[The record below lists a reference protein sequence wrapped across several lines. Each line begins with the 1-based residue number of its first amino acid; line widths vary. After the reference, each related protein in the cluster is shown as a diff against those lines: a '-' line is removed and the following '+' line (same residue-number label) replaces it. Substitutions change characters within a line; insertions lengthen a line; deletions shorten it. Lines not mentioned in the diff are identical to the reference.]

1 MIRNESEYRA
11 AVERL
16 QQERERL
23 AAYHA
28 ELQKSGLGPSEIKRV
43 TDPLQSFHLQ
53 LAEEV
58 EYYERLKR
66 GDPGALHNL
75 HGLGRFLVG
84 LRIAA
89 GLTQRELA
97 SKLGVDES
105 QISRDERNEYH
116 GVSIERAV
124 RVLDA
129 LGVQLVSTIQGPIAG
144 NESGSDLVTH

>member
-1 MIRNESEYRA
+1 MIWNEVEYKE
-11 AVERL
+11 AVQRL
-16 QQERERL
+16 KDEHDRL
-23 AAYHA
+23 AAYRA
-28 ELQKSGLGPSEIKRV
+28 ELEKSGLAPDSIKRAM
-43 TDPLQSFHLQ
+43 DPLRSFHLQ

-97 SKLGVDES
+97 AKLQVDES
-105 QISRDERNEYH
+105 QVSRDERNEYH
-116 GVSIERAV
+116 GVSVDRAV
-124 RVLDA
+124 RILDA
-129 LGVQLVSTIQGPIAG
+129 LGVQLVSEIRGPIAG
-144 NESGSDLVTH
+144 SESDLVTN

>member
-1 MIRNESEYRA
+1 MIRNEGEYKE
-11 AVERL
+11 AVQRL
-16 QQERERL
+16 KDEQDRL

-28 ELQKSGLGPSEIKRV
+28 ELEKSGLAPDSIKRAM
-43 TDPLQSFHLQ
+43 DPLRSFHLQ

-89 GLTQRELA
+89 GLSQRELA
-97 SKLGVDES
+97 AKLQVDES
-105 QISRDERNEYH
+105 QVSRDERNEYH
-116 GVSIERAV
+116 GVSVDRAV
-124 RVLDA
+124 RILDA
-129 LGVQLVSTIQGPIAG
+129 LGVQLVSEIRGPIAG
-144 NESGSDLVTH
+144 SESDLVTN